1 MKKTETHRLKNV
13 VFLSKLI
20 RAFQEIDYK
29 KISNFLEENG
39 GDRMAWKR
47 NPSLASNMRGVWEY
61 QIRSTCSIL
70 NSLLKIHGSKL
81 IEESLQTLAVEV
93 EAIFS
98 SRPLT
103 TEVMNVVT
111 SLAS

>member
-1 MKKTETHRLKNV
+1 
-13 VFLSKLI
+13 
-20 RAFQEIDYK
+20 
-29 KISNFLEENG
+29 
-39 GDRMAWKR
+39 
-47 NPSLASNMRGVWEY
+47 MRRVWEY

-81 IEESLQTLAVEV
+81 TEESLQTLAVEV
-93 EAIFS
+93 GAIVS
-98 SRPLT
+98 SRPLK